1 MRSKIV
7 SLGLIFGLLGA
18 GGATAQP
25 LDQAAA
31 SQDEVATVDE
41 IVVVARRAGLPMW
54 TVETASGSIILVG
67 AISAVPRDY
76 AWRPEALEAA
86 TARAQRILYPIE
98 GRASLADVM
107 RVIWR
112 IRTVAR
118 LPQDTTIADYASSEL
133 MARLERLHASERS
146 QGWRTETPTAQSFDL
161 LKTAGAPRRER
172 AVERVVREAARRAD
186 VPGRSVGFVRG
197 DEMIDNLLQAPPET
211 YLPCLDAASRAA
223 EAGPD
228 GAARRLEDWSRLRVT
243 AVLANPLDQAFDRCW
258 PTGDPEIGPAL
269 RQRWIAAV
277 QTALAEPGV
286 TLAVAPLRLLAEED
300 GVLDRLQAAGFDV
313 RGPDWRPE
321 RSSAAQ

>member
-1 MRSKIV
+1 MRLKIV
-7 SLGLIFGLLGA
+7 CLGLMVGLLGA
-18 GGATAQP
+18 GGVSAQP
-25 LDQAAA
+25 APP
-31 SQDEVATVDE
+31 QDAVATVDE

-54 TVETASGSIILVG
+54 TVETATGSVILVG
-67 AISAVPRDY
+67 AISGVPRDY

-86 TARAQRILYPIE
+86 TARAERILYPIE

-118 LPQDTTIADYASSEL
+118 LPKDTTIANYASPEL
-133 MARLERLHASERS
+133 MARLERLHAGERA

-161 LKTAGAPRRER
+161 LRSAGAPRGER
-172 AVERVVREAARRAD
+172 AVERVVREAARQAD
-186 VPGRSVGFVRG
+186 VPGQSVGFVRG

-228 GAARRLEDWSRLRVT
+228 GAARRLDDWSRLRVA

-277 QTALAEPGV
+277 QAALAEPGV
-286 TLAVAPLRLLAEED
+286 TLAVAPLRLLAEDE
-300 GVLDRLQAAGFDV
+300 GVLDRLQAAGLEV
-313 RGPDWRPE
+313 RGPDWRAGP
-321 RSSAAQ
+321 SAAQ